1 MKEYKEVFQA
11 NINREKPAITMLV
24 PEKKGILLE
33 IKGVN
38 S

>member
-1 MKEYKEVFQA
+1 MKEYKEAFQA
-11 NINREKPAITMLV
+11 SINQEKTEITTLV
-24 PEKKGILLE
+24 SEKNGILLE